1 MSEGS
6 SHIEFEWV
14 EFSRSIDVRAPDDLH
29 RRIAA
34 LIGRQSSW
42 RRRLPI
48 GKPVSAGLPL
58 LARRAVRIAV
68 TPPAAAALML
78 GLSSGGSSA
87 FTLDEA
93 SALTLGAATMAAPP
107 ENPTRQD
114 ELTRSVDGVA
124 FPYWEDSHGWRST
137 GARIDRISGR
147 WVTTVF
153 YANSRGQRIGYAIV
167 AGAPAP
173 KLSGGALIWRSDRP
187 YRLLAEK
194 GVQLVAWNRDGHLC
208 ILGARGV
215 SSAELLR
222 LAG

>member
-1 MSEGS
+1 VAAPLANRQTCIRWSAVARS
-6 SHIEFEWV
+6 A
-14 EFSRSIDVRAPDDLH
+14 SRRGDGDPDGCGCSD
-29 RRIAA
+29 A
-34 LIGRQSSW
+34 
-42 RRRLPI
+42 
-48 GKPVSAGLPL
+48 
-58 LARRAVRIAV
+58 RAVEWRLIRV
-68 TPPAAAALML
+68 YP
-78 GLSSGGSSA
+78 
-87 FTLDEA
+87 
-93 SALTLGAATMAAPP
+93 ATMAAPP